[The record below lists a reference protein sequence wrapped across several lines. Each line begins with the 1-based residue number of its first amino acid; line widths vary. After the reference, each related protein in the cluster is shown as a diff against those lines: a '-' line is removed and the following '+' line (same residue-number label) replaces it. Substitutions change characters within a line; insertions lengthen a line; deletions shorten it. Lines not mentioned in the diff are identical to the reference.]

1 MNTTLQYGS
10 GLPYSPPVR
19 SLEPEINTRRLPPTL
34 VMNLYAQKE
43 FKVGQNI
50 RLSAFLWV
58 DNLFSG
64 LIRDLLDIKNL
75 SGVAD
80 EEWFDLYREII
91 QRYEDEDTRFFG
103 SEGDNN
109 GVDDDGDG
117 YVDES
122 LEDEYMMLMDTDGDG
137 TIDWNKENPAG
148 GTFGTPGYYREGAL
162 VNIGISLKF

>member
-1 MNTTLQYGS
+1 M
-10 GLPYSPPVR
+10 
-19 SLEPEINTRRLPPTL
+19 
-34 VMNLYAQKE
+34 
-43 FKVGQNI
+43 
-50 RLSAFLWV
+50 WV

-80 EEWFDLYREII
+80 EEWFDLFQEIK
-91 QRYEDEDTRFFG
+91 QRYEDKDTRFFG

-109 GVDDDGDG
+109 GIDDDGDG

-137 TIDWNKENPAG
+137 TVDWNKENPAG